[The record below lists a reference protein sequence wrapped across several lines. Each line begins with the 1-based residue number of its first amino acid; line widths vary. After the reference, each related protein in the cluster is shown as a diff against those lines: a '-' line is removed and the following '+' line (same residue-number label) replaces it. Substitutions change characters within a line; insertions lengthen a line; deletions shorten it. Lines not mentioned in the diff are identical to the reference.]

1 MPTAS
6 VQYQD
11 DERQAMAR
19 AAGTLFAHWGVS
31 DVTADAL
38 LDGASGERTERAAL
52 LLGIHAALR
61 QIFPDGDR
69 AARWIGATNA
79 AFDGKSALD
88 VMQAG
93 GNAGMQ
99 RVKHYLDAEIAG

>member
-1 MPTAS
+1 MSATS

-11 DERQAMAR
+11 DEKQAMAR
-19 AAGTLFAHWGVS
+19 AAVTLLARWGVS
-31 DVTADAL
+31 DVMAGAI
-38 LDGASGERTERAAL
+38 LDGASDEWTERAAV

-69 AARWIGATNA
+69 AARWVGEKNA

-88 VMQAG
+88 LMQADG
-93 GNAGMQ
+93 LAGMQ
-99 RVKHYLDAEIAG
+99 RVKAYLNAEVAG